1 MLQLWLDNPDEIAA
15 FLEREGTS
23 QGRAEPK
30 PGGQGSRP
38 GTKKARTLSQ
48 EPLEADYPIKAKLEM
63 GLDILKFLTERIH
76 FAALNSF
83 PLKEEPGCEH
93 LADTIDHHNI
103 SLLVSVLRKLAPYP
117 GSKAKGLGDKGVRF
131 PSHQRARLPP
141 DGAAPRARVRI
152 MRFGFIFD
160 DDWTT
165 TRPALTTS
173 TEQVTRPPAVPA
185 PAPAPPETATR
196 PVTRVCEQLAARNV
210 EPLICFLRVVDDMSL
225 CRGLRTRPV
234 ISMP

>member
-1 MLQLWLDNPDEIAA
+1 MAFLFDSLIPIFENHEEKKQDRLGSEQRLQLEGDSWQEMLQLWLDNPDEIAA

-83 PLKEEPGCEH
+83 PLKEEPG
-93 LADTIDHHNI
+93 
-103 SLLVSVLRKLAPYP
+103 
-117 GSKAKGLGDKGVRF
+117 
-131 PSHQRARLPP
+131 
-141 DGAAPRARVRI
+141 
-152 MRFGFIFD
+152 
-160 DDWTT
+160 
-165 TRPALTTS
+165 
-173 TEQVTRPPAVPA
+173 
-185 PAPAPPETATR
+185 
-196 PVTRVCEQLAARNV
+196 
-210 EPLICFLRVVDDMSL
+210 
-225 CRGLRTRPV
+225 
-234 ISMP
+234 